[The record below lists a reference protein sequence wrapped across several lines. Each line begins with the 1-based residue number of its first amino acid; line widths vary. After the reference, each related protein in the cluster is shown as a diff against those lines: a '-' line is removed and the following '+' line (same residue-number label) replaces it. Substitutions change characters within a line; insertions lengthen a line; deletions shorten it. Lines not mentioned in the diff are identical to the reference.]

1 MINTVYTPQLVKAII
16 EETRL
21 NADPGSNG
29 PLYDLLRYG
38 RNVLSR
44 PQPESFSPV
53 KISSVEDKLAAYPQ
67 SYAASHY
74 RERLLEFEAERI
86 IQVKDVFKL
95 AKVSR
100 LVEDLGEYRTPQ
112 ALQAR
117 QELYNLCQ
125 VVQEAKGYA
134 HRADRIGL
142 SEESRAQEVLKVLE
156 PYARKSEEV
165 SGVRKLLADQ
175 LWLQDPFFAFTGN
188 YAEEDQPAL

>member
-38 RNVLSR
+38 RNVLSH

-86 IQVKDVFKL
+86 IQAKDVFDL
-95 AKVSR
+95 DKVNR
-100 LVEDLGEYRTPQ
+100 LLRNLGEYRTPQ
-112 ALQAR
+112 ALTAR
-117 QELYNLCQ
+117 QELHNLYQ
-125 VVQEAKGYA
+125 MFEEAKRYA
-134 HRADRIGL
+134 GRIGR
-142 SEESRAQEVLKVLE
+142 SEGSRANEVLEALA
-156 PYARKSEEV
+156 PYAKVSKEV
-165 SGVRKLLADQ
+165 SGVHKLLADH
-175 LWLQDPFFAFTGN
+175 LWLQDPFFASAGN
-188 YAEEDQPAL
+188 YADEDQPAL